1 MKNFNKI
8 ILLMIF
14 SFIFSFNFALADSC
28 DELKPIL
35 DKYYGASQEENIN
48 DYMSVMDIDY
58 LRANLLDN
66 YEDYVK
72 SAWEVYDTKDYKLDI
87 YNCRME
93 DVDALAYFN
102 LSTTM
107 LSEDQEVETQRNYV
121 AFFSKPDGWKIRYV
135 MDEEIF
141 SQFQSSLNTQLFLDA
156 TKDQI
161 IKASEDA
168 EAVLEYAKIE
178 EELLASDFKDTVSEG
193 VEKKDVKNKINYNY
207 KEKRN
212 GKTIFLILFF
222 LSPIAIL
229 VFVKK
234 KK

>member
-1 MKNFNKI
+1 
-8 ILLMIF
+8 MIF

-35 DKYYGASQEENIN
+35 DKYYGASQEENID